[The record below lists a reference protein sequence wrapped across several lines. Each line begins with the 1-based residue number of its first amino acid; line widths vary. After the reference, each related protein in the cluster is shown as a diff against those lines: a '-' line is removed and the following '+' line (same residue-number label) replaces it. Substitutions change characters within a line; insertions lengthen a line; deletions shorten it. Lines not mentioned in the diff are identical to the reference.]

1 MSSKP
6 ISYYLS
12 TTIEP
17 AATALQSLEANYG
30 SYFQGFTLEEK
41 KFLLALITVSLS
53 REYFVIDY
61 RQNPQV
67 EAFVKRL
74 AVAIKDV
81 RVLIAKGYG
90 YNLADF
96 LLEQIQGN

>member
-1 MSSKP
+1 MASKP
-6 ISYYLS
+6 VSYYLS

-53 REYFVIDY
+53 SKHFVINY
-61 RQNPQV
+61 RQTPEV

-81 RVLIAKGYG
+81 RVLIVKGYG
-90 YNLADF
+90 YSLAEF
-96 LLEQIQGN
+96 LLEKIRGN

>member
-41 KFLLALITVSLS
+41 KFLLALTTVMLTS
-53 REYFVIDY
+53 EYFIVNY
-61 RQNPQV
+61 RQTPEV

-81 RVLIAKGYG
+81 LILIAKGYG